1 MTVNAVSKNGMVKVE
16 WVDLGEGKVGDY
28 DPTDPT
34 DEPLLRY
41 DAWVKVTG
49 TSMDEIRGL
58 ENNYD
63 GDEWAYKPNGS
74 YCTMTNANTH
84 GVVLMSLAQL
94 IADEL
99 ADNLDNGGWKSCAE
113 EMSYAHPGW
122 LDRKRRVDDG
132 ATV

>member
-16 WVDLGEGKVGDY
+16 WVDLGEGKCGDY
-28 DPTDPT
+28 DPTDP
-34 DEPLLRY
+34 DDVALLRW
-41 DAWVKVTG
+41 DAYVKWTG
-49 TSMDEIRGL
+49 TPMDEIRGL
-58 ENNYD
+58 EPEFD
-63 GDEWAYKPNGS
+63 TGWAYCDHS
-74 YCTMTNANTH
+74 SFCTLTEAGTDE
-84 GVVLMSLAQL
+84 VVLFDLAQL